1 MIYLK
6 KIPELITFDKFFS
19 VKRPKFEINDSSFIC
34 EVAGKDSIAAIIQS
48 ARIYDIKKLLG
59 IGIIH
64 RSFFGNIFEPN
75 EHFEYAKELI
85 SQKKFDST
93 NFLYLDVSNLFD
105 RLIIRN
111 MAIVQKHF
119 GYYSPCPPCHL
130 FFHMMRTP
138 IADYY
143 GITKIITGERELHG
157 DRKKINQIPEVL
169 SLFKEL
175 LEKEGIELIQ
185 PIRKIRTDE
194 KIFEI
199 LGKSWKSA
207 EPFKCSF
214 SKNYYDELGEIPF
227 EIQNILKSLES
238 FYYPLFSSVVEF
250 LIINH
255 KEPEENW
262 FVEKIKQIISS
273 ID

>member
-1 MIYLK
+1 MIYLE
-6 KIPELITFDKFFS
+6 ITPELITFDKFYSENKSKLENKENF
-19 VKRPKFEINDSSFIC
+19 FIS
-34 EVAGKDSIAAIIQS
+34 EVAGKDSIAALIQAS
-48 ARIYDIKKLLG
+48 RDYNIKNLLG
-59 IGIIH
+59 IGIFH
-64 RSFFGNIFEPN
+64 RSFFGNIHEPK
-75 EHFEYAKELI
+75 EHFEYGKELI
-85 SQKKFDST
+85 SKQNFDST

-111 MAIVQKHF
+111 MAIIQKYF

-130 FFHMMRTP
+130 FFHLMRIP
-138 IADYY
+138 IAKYY

-157 DRKKINQIPEVL
+157 KHKKLNQIPEVL

-185 PIRKIRTDE
+185 PIRKIRNDE

-199 LGKSWKSA
+199 LGYSWKSA

-214 SKNYYDELGEIPF
+214 SKNYYDESGEIPF
-227 EIQNILKSLES
+227 EIQKILKSLES
-238 FYYPLFSSVVEF
+238 FYFPLFSSVVEF
-250 LIINH
+250 IIINH

-262 FVEKIKQIISS
+262 YIKKINQIISKFK
-273 ID
+273 

>member
-1 MIYLK
+1 MIYLEVT
-6 KIPELITFDKFFS
+6 PELITFDKFYS
-19 VKRPKFEINDSSFIC
+19 AQRPKSKTNEDFFIS
-34 EVAGKDSIAAIIQS
+34 EVAGKDSIAALIQAS
-48 ARIYDIKKLLG
+48 REYHINNLLG
-59 IGIIH
+59 IGIFH

-75 EHFEYAKELI
+75 EHFENAKELI
-85 SQKKFDST
+85 SQRNYDSF

-111 MAIVQKHF
+111 MAIVQKYF

-130 FFHMMRTP
+130 FFHMMRIP
-138 IADYY
+138 IANYY

-157 DRKKINQIPEVL
+157 NRKKLNQIPEVL
-169 SLFKEL
+169 ALFKDL
-175 LEKEGIELIQ
+175 LKKEGIELIQ
-185 PIRKIRTDE
+185 PIRKIRNDE

-199 LGKSWKSA
+199 LGPSWKSA

-214 SKNYYDELGEIPF
+214 SKNYFDEIGEIPF
-227 EIQNILKSLES
+227 DIQKILKSLKH
-238 FYYPLFSSVVEF
+238 FYFPIFSSVVEF
-250 LIINH
+250 IKINH

-262 FVEKIKQIISS
+262 YIEKIKQIISK